1 MKKPDVFY
9 VLAEAVEAYKAAAF
23 RDRHGYARRGY
34 TAKQV
39 AKEFPKY
46 FTLHSTGKIKF
57 IGKSADKVIEEYLHE
72 LGYSPG
78 SKHWFSIARQV
89 IDLAQEENDD
99 DGKVTAAYF
108 DKPKRKNKIRHDRRT
123 RKVHTRKKFERK
135 PNKDD

>member
-57 IGKSADKVIEEYLHE
+57 IGKMM
-72 LGYSPG
+72 
-78 SKHWFSIARQV
+78 ARWRQLTLINPKEKTKFTMTGV
-89 IDLAQEENDD
+89 QEKCILE
-99 DGKVTAAYF
+99 
-108 DKPKRKNKIRHDRRT
+108 KNLKESQTKMI
-123 RKVHTRKKFERK
+123 
-135 PNKDD
+135 N